1 MERKE
6 PSLVP
11 EWLKGAAGGGTGG
24 TLQFSQQSFHQDGSG
39 SLISHGYRSSQPE
52 TAGNSRLGEYD
63 SLPHVTMSER
73 ELYRRRPDSSVTG
86 LSDRSSSDLGTFF
99 HSKPSF
105 VFGRGSFY
113 HSNEGLD
120 RDSHL
125 RISDHGWNYDKDRGY
140 RDWDKDRASAF
151 TAVNKDKNRES
162 TDVSALQR
170 LSAGKT
176 TRYDIE
182 LPLRRVQSMVA
193 SRRIDVNGDKEPATE
208 LVGALTGSINT
219 TGRLQK
225 ADFDRNFPSLISPK
239 KLLAIQSNGL
249 HTQEKLGA
257 NNSSFENL
265 SSSAKKGTLLLADVL
280 SPRAAAASSESV
292 LSIREAASSHFIG
305 STNTT
310 MKETT
315 TKTVEEPSFTRSL
328 STIKV
333 VSPREKLKP
342 KVIRSV
348 EMGPSIVPKGNLGSN
363 LAVDSLGISQTSG
376 PNAGSTFQR
385 KPKQLF
391 DRRAVPISSSP
402 LNSGTDGGPT
412 QRPKEPGAGAE
423 DKRPSVQ
430 VQNRTDFFNTL
441 RRKAAESG
449 DNRSNFVRSDSVLV
463 DKTEE
468 PSKKNELDTS
478 LAISK
483 NYAGDDATKLQES
496 RTKESEVHDNDS
508 KTIFSDSTLETTII
522 ARSNSHGKNVRISA
536 NGLIVDEVEF
546 ATTKSSM
553 DLSDK
558 VSDAATNYEEEE
570 EAFMRSLGWEDNAEE
585 EEALTEE
592 EIKAFY
598 EQHGKFLAT
607 SRTSW
612 HKQRLKDFVMHSYI
626 ESPSSI
632 SSDLTSSETD
642 SADELNVH

>member
-208 LVGALTGSINT
+208 LVGALT
-219 TGRLQK
+219 
-225 ADFDRNFPSLISPK
+225 
-239 KLLAIQSNGL
+239 
-249 HTQEKLGA
+249 
-257 NNSSFENL
+257 
-265 SSSAKKGTLLLADVL
+265 DVL

-328 STIKV
+328 STIKPVVESLRLEELELRQSRQLIPMKPSIPKTMV

>member
-225 ADFDRNFPSLISPK
+225 ADFD
-239 KLLAIQSNGL
+239 
-249 HTQEKLGA
+249 H
-257 NNSSFENL
+257 
-265 SSSAKKGTLLLADVL
+265 VL